1 MRWSTWRRTSGATGI
16 TLVVA
21 RLRTLMEEQLE
32 AGGVTEVIGDGH
44 FYPTVRAAVD
54 AVERAERDEARQR

>member
-1 MRWSTWRRTSGATGI
+1 VLDAEAITHVDASGLESLVRLAEDLRREQI

-21 RLRTLMEEQLE
+21 RLRTRMEEQL
-32 AGGVTEVIGDGH
+32 ASTGVA

-54 AVERAERDEARQR
+54 ATAV